1 MASEL
6 MIFIRAKE
14 LCSLIVKVTDTSPK
28 KFRFTFTIRMQ
39 NMAMDIIEDLYLANE
54 TFVNKHDKSQY
65 NIRRGYQNSALTK
78 IKLLGYFAELALK
91 EKAILPKQFER
102 IAILCKDCQNLTGGW
117 IKSDKSKLNI

>member
-1 MASEL
+1 MTSEL

-14 LCSLIVKVTDTSPK
+14 LCSLVMKVTDTSPK
-28 KFRFTFTIRMQ
+28 KFRFTFTVRMQ

-54 TFVNKHDKSQY
+54 TFVNAGNKNQY
-65 NIRRGYQNSALTK
+65 NTRRGYQNSALTK

-117 IKSDKSKLNI
+117 IKSGKKKFKL